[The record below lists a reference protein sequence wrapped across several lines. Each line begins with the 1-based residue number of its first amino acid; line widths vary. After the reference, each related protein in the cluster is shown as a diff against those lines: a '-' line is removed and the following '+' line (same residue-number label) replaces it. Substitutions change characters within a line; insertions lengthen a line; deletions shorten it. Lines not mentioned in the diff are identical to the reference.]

1 MHLAPT
7 ERQQRLRAE
16 LRTYF
21 RSLMPDGPPPADDP
35 ARQRAVLRRIG
46 ADGLLGLGWPV
57 AYGGQGR
64 GADEQFVFFDEAY
77 RAGAPV
83 SMVTLNTVGPTL
95 MKYGSE
101 EQKDFF
107 LPRILSGDLV
117 FAIGYSEPSA
127 GTDLASLR
135 TRAVRAGA
143 RAGARTGAVQAR
155 ALREGEGEGG
165 GKGGGKGDGER
176 GGGGDADGDGG
187 DGCRREGA
195 GYYGGEGAG
204 DGDGDGGGGYGREG
218 AGYRGDGGEGAG
230 YGGEGDWL
238 IDGQKIFTSN
248 AQNADWIWLACRTDP
263 DAPKHQGISILLV
276 PTDAPGFSWTPIET
290 VGGQTTT
297 ATYYDGT
304 RVPAGNLVGEK
315 NGGWGL
321 ITNQLNHERVA
332 LAAIG
337 MQAEDFYAA
346 ALEAARTPDPV
357 TGRRRIDEPWVRF
370 QLAEVHAR
378 LAASRLLNWRLVG
391 DVGAG
396 RLAPG
401 DASGVKVAGTESAV
415 AVYRMCQHIVGAD
428 ALVRSGSPGVFGDG
442 ELERMNRAAQINT
455 FGGGVSEV
463 QREIVAT
470 MRLGMKRGRR

>member
-7 ERQQRLRAE
+7 ERQRRLRAE

-21 RSLMPDGPPPADDP
+21 RDLMPDGPPPADSGPDSGRP
-35 ARQRAVLRRIG
+35 GASDRQRALLRRIG
-46 ADGLLGLGWPV
+46 ADGWLGLGWPV

-95 MKYGSE
+95 MKYGTE
-101 EQKDFF
+101 EQKDYF
-107 LPRILSGDLV
+107 LPRILRGELV

-135 TRAVRAGA
+135 TRAVR
-143 RAGARTGAVQAR
+143 V
-155 ALREGEGEGG
+155 
-165 GKGGGKGDGER
+165 
-176 GGGGDADGDGG
+176 GG
-187 DGCRREGA
+187 DGREDSEKSPGSA
-195 GYYGGEGAG
+195 GSSGSSGSAASTGNGGGE
-204 DGDGDGGGGYGREG
+204 
-218 AGYRGDGGEGAG
+218 
-230 YGGEGDWL
+230 WL
-238 IDGQKIFTSN
+238 VDGQKVFTSN
-248 AQNADWIWLACRTDP
+248 AQQADWIWLACRTDP
-263 DAPKHQGISILLV
+263 DAPKHKGISILLV
-276 PTDAPGFSWTPIET
+276 PTGAPGFSWTPIAT
-290 VGGQTTT
+290 VGGLTTT
-297 ATYYDGT
+297 ATYYDGI
-304 RVPAGNLVGEK
+304 RVPAANLVGEE

-346 ALEAARTPDPV
+346 ALAAARTPDPV
-357 TGRRRIDEPWVRF
+357 TGRRRVDEPWVRSR
-370 QLAEVHAR
+370 LAEVHAR
-378 LAASRLLNWRLVG
+378 LAATRLLNWRLVG

-401 DASGVKVAGTESAV
+401 DASGVKVVGTESAV
-415 AVYRMCQHIVGAD
+415 AVYRMCQEIVGSD
-428 ALVRSGSPGVFGDG
+428 ALVRSGSPGAFGDG

-470 MRLGMKRGRR
+470 MRLRMARGRR

>member
-21 RSLMPDGPPPADDP
+21 RDLMPDGPPPATDP
-35 ARQRAVLRRIG
+35 AGQRALLRRIG
-46 ADGLLGLGWPV
+46 TDGLLGLGWPV

-64 GADEQFVFFDEAY
+64 GADEQFVFFDEAH

-107 LPRILSGDLV
+107 LPRILKGELV

-135 TRAVRAGA
+135 TRAVREAGGTA
-143 RAGARTGAVQAR
+143 GPVRAGAGPGA
-155 ALREGEGEGG
+155 
-165 GKGGGKGDGER
+165 
-176 GGGGDADGDGG
+176 
-187 DGCRREGA
+187 
-195 GYYGGEGAG
+195 AG
-204 DGDGDGGGGYGREG
+204 DGTGVGSGTGSGGGHWR
-218 AGYRGDGGEGAG
+218 
-230 YGGEGDWL
+230 

-263 DAPKHQGISILLV
+263 DAPKHRGISILLV

-297 ATYYDGT
+297 ATYYDGI
-304 RVPAGNLVGEK
+304 RVPAGNLVGEE
-315 NGGWGL
+315 NAGWEL
-321 ITNQLNHERVA
+321 VTSQLNHERVA

-346 ALEAARTPDPV
+346 ALEAVRTPDPV
-357 TGRRRIDEPWVRF
+357 TGRRRADEPWVRLR
-370 QLAEVHAR
+370 LAEAHAR
-378 LAASRLLNWRLVG
+378 LAASRLLSWRLVG
-391 DVGAG
+391 DLGSG
-396 RLAPG
+396 GPAPG

-415 AVYRMCQHIVGAD
+415 AVYRMCQHVVGAE
-428 ALVRSGSPGVFGDG
+428 ALVRSGSTGAFGG
-442 ELERMNRAAQINT
+442 GGLERMNRAAQINT

-470 MRLGMKRGRR
+470 MRLGMRRGRR

>member
-16 LRTYF
+16 LRRYF
-21 RSLMPDGPPPADDP
+21 RDLMPDGPPPADDP
-35 ARQRAVLRRIG
+35 GRQRALLRRIG
-46 ADGLLGLGWPV
+46 ADGLLGIGWPV

-101 EQKDFF
+101 AQKEYF
-107 LPRILSGDLV
+107 LPRVLSGDLV

-135 TRAVRAGA
+135 TRAVR
-143 RAGARTGAVQAR
+143 
-155 ALREGEGEGG
+155 EGES
-165 GKGGGKGDGER
+165 
-176 GGGGDADGDGG
+176 
-187 DGCRREGA
+187 
-195 GYYGGEGAG
+195 
-204 DGDGDGGGGYGREG
+204 
-218 AGYRGDGGEGAG
+218 
-230 YGGEGDWL
+230 WL

-248 AQNADWIWLACRTDP
+248 AQHADWIWLACRTDP
-263 DAPKHQGISILLV
+263 DAPKHRGISIVLV

-290 VGGQTTT
+290 VGGLTTT
-297 ATYYDGT
+297 ATYYDGI
-304 RVPAGNLVGEK
+304 RVPSSNLVGEE
-315 NGGWGL
+315 NGGWEL

-346 ALEAARTPDPV
+346 ALRAARTPDPV
-357 TGRRRIDEPWVRF
+357 TGRRRVDEPWVRF
-370 QLAEVHAR
+370 RLAEVHAR

-415 AVYRMCQHIVGAD
+415 ASYRMCQEVVGAQ

-470 MRLGMKRGRR
+470 MRLGMTRGRR

>member
-7 ERQQRLRAE
+7 PRQHELRAE
-16 LRTYF
+16 LRAYF
-21 RSLMPDGPPPADDP
+21 RRLMPDGPPPSTDP
-35 ARQRAVLRRIG
+35 ARGRALLRRIG
-46 ADGLLGLGWPV
+46 SDGLLGLGWPV

-95 MKYGSE
+95 MRYGTE
-101 EQKDFF
+101 EQKAAF

-135 TRAVRAGA
+135 TRAVR
-143 RAGARTGAVQAR
+143 
-155 ALREGEGEGG
+155 
-165 GKGGGKGDGER
+165 
-176 GGGGDADGDGG
+176 DGDS
-187 DGCRREGA
+187 
-195 GYYGGEGAG
+195 
-204 DGDGDGGGGYGREG
+204 
-218 AGYRGDGGEGAG
+218 
-230 YGGEGDWL
+230 WV
-238 IDGQKIFTSN
+238 IDGQKVFTSN

-263 DAPKHQGISILLV
+263 DAPKHQGISIILV

-290 VGGQTTT
+290 VGGLTTT
-297 ATYYDGT
+297 ATYYDGV
-304 RVPAGNLVGEK
+304 RVPAGRLVGEE

-346 ALEAARTPDPV
+346 ALASARTPDPV
-357 TGRRRIDEPWVRF
+357 TGRRRVDEPWINFR
-370 QLAEVHAR
+370 LAEAHAR

-396 RLAPG
+396 RLTPG
-401 DASGVKVAGTESAV
+401 DASGVKFVGTESAV
-415 AVYRMCQHIVGAD
+415 EVYRICQEIVGEAGVIR
-428 ALVRSGSPGVFGDG
+428 AGSPGAFEDG

-470 MRLGMKRGRR
+470 MRLGMRRGRR

>member
-21 RSLMPDGPPPADDP
+21 RDLMPDGPPSAGDP
-35 ARQRAVLRRIG
+35 GRQRALLRRIG

-77 RAGAPV
+77 RAGAPL

-95 MKYGSE
+95 MRYGSE
-101 EQKDFF
+101 AQKAFF

-135 TRAVRAGA
+135 TRAVRADG
-143 RAGARTGAVQAR
+143 T
-155 ALREGEGEGG
+155 
-165 GKGGGKGDGER
+165 GDGTKN
-176 GGGGDADGDGG
+176 GGGDGG
-187 DGCRREGA
+187 DGP
-195 GYYGGEGAG
+195 
-204 DGDGDGGGGYGREG
+204 D
-218 AGYRGDGGEGAG
+218 
-230 YGGEGDWL
+230 GDWL

-248 AQNADWIWLACRTDP
+248 AQHADWIWLACRTDP
-263 DAPKHQGISILLV
+263 DAPKHRGISILLV

-290 VGGQTTT
+290 VGGLTTT
-297 ATYYDGT
+297 ATYYDGV
-304 RVPAGNLVGEK
+304 RVPVSNLVGEV

-337 MQAEDFYAA
+337 MQAEDFCTA
-346 ALEAARTPDPV
+346 ALKAARTPDPV
-357 TGRRRIDEPWVRF
+357 TGRRRVDEPWVRSR
-370 QLAEVHAR
+370 LAEAHAR
-378 LAASRLLNWRLVG
+378 LAATRLLNWRLVG
-391 DVGAG
+391 DVGAAG
-396 RLAPG
+396 PAPG
-401 DASGVKVAGTESAV
+401 DASGVKFAGTESTV
-415 AVYRMCQHIVGAD
+415 ATYRMCQEIVGEAG
-428 ALVRSGSPGVFGDG
+428 LVRSGSPGVLGDG

-470 MRLGMKRGRR
+470 MRLGMTRGRR

>member
-16 LRTYF
+16 LRAYF
-21 RSLMPDGPPPADDP
+21 RNLMADGPFDAE
-35 ARQRAVLRRIG
+35 RQRVLLRRIG

-57 AYGGQGR
+57 EYGGQGR

-101 EQKDFF
+101 EQKARF
-107 LPRILSGDLV
+107 LPRILRGETV

-135 TRAVRAGA
+135 TRAVR
-143 RAGARTGAVQAR
+143 
-155 ALREGEGEGG
+155 
-165 GKGGGKGDGER
+165 
-176 GGGGDADGDGG
+176 DGDG
-187 DGCRREGA
+187 
-195 GYYGGEGAG
+195 
-204 DGDGDGGGGYGREG
+204 
-218 AGYRGDGGEGAG
+218 
-230 YGGEGDWL
+230 WL
-238 IDGQKIFTSN
+238 VDGQKIFTSG
-248 AQNADWIWLACRTDP
+248 AQHADWIWLACRTDP
-263 DAPKHQGISILLV
+263 EAPKHRGISILLV

-297 ATYYDGT
+297 ATYYDGV
-304 RVPAGNLVGEK
+304 RVPAGNLVGTE
-315 NGGWGL
+315 NDGWSL

-332 LAAIG
+332 LAAVG
-337 MQAEDFYAA
+337 MQAEDFHAA
-346 ALEAARTPDPV
+346 ALAAARIPDPV
-357 TGRRRIDEPWVRF
+357 TGRRRIDEPWVRAE
-370 QLAEVHAR
+370 LAEAHAR
-378 LAASRLLNWRLVG
+378 LAATRLLNWRLVG

-396 RLAPG
+396 RPAPG

-415 AVYRMCQHIVGAD
+415 AVYRICQHVLGTDGLAG
-428 ALVRSGSPGVFGDG
+428 LVRSGSPGAFGDG
-442 ELERMNRAAQINT
+442 GIERLNRAAQINT

-470 MRLGMKRGRR
+470 MRLGMTRGRR

>member
-7 ERQQRLRAE
+7 ERQRRLRAE
-16 LRTYF
+16 LRAYF
-21 RSLMPDGPPPADDP
+21 RELMPEGPPPAREPD
-35 ARQRAVLRRIG
+35 RRRALLRRIG
-46 ADGLLGLGWPV
+46 ADGLLGIGWPT

-95 MKYGSE
+95 IKYGDE
-101 EQKDFF
+101 EQKRYF

-127 GTDLASLR
+127 GTDLAALR
-135 TRAVRAGA
+135 TRAQR
-143 RAGARTGAVQAR
+143 
-155 ALREGEGEGG
+155 
-165 GKGGGKGDGER
+165 DGT
-176 GGGGDADGDGG
+176 DF
-187 DGCRREGA
+187 
-195 GYYGGEGAG
+195 
-204 DGDGDGGGGYGREG
+204 
-218 AGYRGDGGEGAG
+218 
-230 YGGEGDWL
+230 L
-238 IDGQKIFTSN
+238 VHGQKIFTSN
-248 AQNADWIWLACRTDP
+248 AQHADWIWLACRTDP
-263 DAPKHQGISILLV
+263 DAPRHRGISILLV
-276 PTDAPGFSWTPIET
+276 PTDDPGFSWTPIET
-290 VGGQTTT
+290 VGGLTTT
-297 ATYYDGT
+297 ATYYDGI
-304 RVPAGNLVGEK
+304 RVPASRLVGEE
-315 NGGWGL
+315 NRGWQL
-321 ITNQLNHERVA
+321 ITDQLNHERVA

-357 TGRRRIDEPWVRF
+357 TGRRRVDEPWVRSR
-370 QLAEVHAR
+370 LAEAHAR
-378 LAASRLLNWRLVG
+378 LAASRLLNWRLVA

-401 DASGVKVAGTESAV
+401 DAGGVKVAGTESAV
-415 AVYRMCQHIVGAD
+415 ETYRICQQIVGSD
-428 ALVRSGSPGVFGDG
+428 ALVRSGSPGMFGDG

-470 MRLGMKRGRR
+470 MRLGMTRGRR

>member
-16 LRTYF
+16 LRAYF
-21 RSLMPDGPPPADDP
+21 RDLMPDGPPPADDP
-35 ARQRAVLRRIG
+35 GRQRALLRRMG

-95 MKYGSE
+95 MKYGSD
-101 EQKDFF
+101 EQKEFF
-107 LPRILSGDLV
+107 LPRILKGELV

-135 TRAVRAGA
+135 TRAVREAAGSS
-143 RAGARTGAVQAR
+143 GPEGTGV
-155 ALREGEGEGG
+155 
-165 GKGGGKGDGER
+165 DGPADD
-176 GGGGDADGDGG
+176 GPAADGPTD
-187 DGCRREGA
+187 
-195 GYYGGEGAG
+195 
-204 DGDGDGGGGYGREG
+204 DGGGLWR
-218 AGYRGDGGEGAG
+218 
-230 YGGEGDWL
+230 

-263 DAPKHQGISILLV
+263 DAPRHRGISILLV

-297 ATYYDGT
+297 ATYYDGI
-304 RVPAGNLVGEK
+304 RVPAGNLVGEE
-315 NGGWGL
+315 NGGWAL
-321 ITNQLNHERVA
+321 VTSQLNHERVA

-337 MQAEDFYAA
+337 MQAEDFCAA

-357 TGRRRIDEPWVRF
+357 TGRRRADEPWVRYR
-370 QLAEVHAR
+370 LAEVHAR
-378 LAASRLLNWRLVG
+378 LAATRLLNWRLVG
-391 DVGAG
+391 AVGAG
-396 RLAPG
+396 GPAPG
-401 DASGVKVAGTESAV
+401 DASAVKVMGTETAV
-415 AVYRMCQHIVGAD
+415 AVYRMCQQIVGPE
-428 ALVRSGSPGVFGDG
+428 ALVRSGSPGAFGGG

-470 MRLGMKRGRR
+470 MRLGMRRGRR

>member
-7 ERQQRLRAE
+7 ERQRRLRAE

-21 RSLMPDGPPPADDP
+21 AALMPDGPPRADDP
-35 ARQRAVLRRIG
+35 QGQRALLRRIG
-46 ADGLLGLGWPV
+46 GDGWLGLGWP
-57 AYGGQGR
+57 AEYGGQGR

-101 EQKDFF
+101 EQKAAL
-107 LPRILSGDLV
+107 LPGILRGELV

-135 TRAVRAGA
+135 TRAVR
-143 RAGARTGAVQAR
+143 
-155 ALREGEGEGG
+155 
-165 GKGGGKGDGER
+165 DER
-176 GGGGDADGDGG
+176 G
-187 DGCRREGA
+187 
-195 GYYGGEGAG
+195 
-204 DGDGDGGGGYGREG
+204 
-218 AGYRGDGGEGAG
+218 
-230 YGGEGDWL
+230 WL

-248 AQNADWIWLACRTDP
+248 AHNADWIWLACRTDP
-263 DAPKHQGISILLV
+263 EAPKHRGISIVLV

-290 VGGQTTT
+290 VGGQRTT
-297 ATYYDGT
+297 ATYYDGV
-304 RVPAGNLVGEK
+304 RVPAGNLVGAE
-315 NGGWGL
+315 NEGWSL

-332 LAAIG
+332 LAATG
-337 MQAEDFYAA
+337 MQAEEFYAA
-346 ALEAARTPDPV
+346 VLTAARTPDPV
-357 TGRRRIDEPWVRF
+357 TGRRRVDEPWVRS
-370 QLAEVHAR
+370 QLAEAHAR
-378 LAASRLLNWRLVG
+378 LAATRLLNWRLVG

-401 DASGVKVAGTESAV
+401 DASGVKVVGTESTV
-415 AVYRMCQHIVGAD
+415 AVYRICQHIAGTDGPMGLAG
-428 ALVRSGSPGVFGDG
+428 LVRSGSPGAFGDG
-442 ELERMNRAAQINT
+442 ELERLNRAAQINT

-470 MRLGMKRGRR
+470 MRLGMTRGRR

>member
-7 ERQQRLRAE
+7 ERQRRLRAE

-21 RSLMPDGPPPADDP
+21 RDLMPDGPPSPGDLVAP
-35 ARQRAVLRRIG
+35 GVPEQQRALLRRIG
-46 ADGLLGLGWPV
+46 SDGWLGLGWPV

-95 MKYGSE
+95 MKYGTE
-101 EQKDFF
+101 EQKDYF
-107 LPRILSGDLV
+107 LPRILRGELV

-135 TRAVRAGA
+135 TRAVR
-143 RAGARTGAVQAR
+143 V
-155 ALREGEGEGG
+155 EGERSLASEQSPGG
-165 GKGGGKGDGER
+165 AAR
-176 GGGGDADGDGG
+176 GGGD
-187 DGCRREGA
+187 E
-195 GYYGGEGAG
+195 
-204 DGDGDGGGGYGREG
+204 
-218 AGYRGDGGEGAG
+218 
-230 YGGEGDWL
+230 WL
-238 IDGQKIFTSN
+238 VDGQKVFTSN
-248 AQNADWIWLACRTDP
+248 AQQADWIWLACRTDP
-263 DAPKHQGISILLV
+263 DAPKHKGISILLV
-276 PTDAPGFSWTPIET
+276 PTDAPGFSWTPIAT
-290 VGGQTTT
+290 VGGLTTT
-297 ATYYDGT
+297 ATYYDGI
-304 RVPAGNLVGEK
+304 RVPAAGLVGEE

-346 ALEAARTPDPV
+346 ALAAARTPDPV
-357 TGRRRIDEPWVRF
+357 TGRRRVDEPWVRSR
-370 QLAEVHAR
+370 LAEVHAR
-378 LAASRLLNWRLVG
+378 LAATRLLNWRLVG

-401 DASGVKVAGTESAV
+401 DASGVKVVGTESAV
-415 AVYRMCQHIVGAD
+415 AVYRMCQEIVGSD

-470 MRLGMKRGRR
+470 MRLGMTRGRR

>member
-7 ERQQRLRAE
+7 ERQQQLRAE
-16 LRTYF
+16 LRAYF
-21 RSLMPDGPPPADDP
+21 ADLMPGGPPAGGDLEG
-35 ARQRAVLRRIG
+35 QRRLLRRIG
-46 ADGLLGLGWPV
+46 ADGMLGLGWPV
-57 AYGGQGR
+57 EYGGQGR
-64 GADEQFVFFDEAY
+64 GPDEQFVFFDEAY

-95 MKYGSE
+95 MKYGTE
-101 EQKDFF
+101 EQKAAF

-135 TRAVRAGA
+135 TRAVR
-143 RAGARTGAVQAR
+143 
-155 ALREGEGEGG
+155 E
-165 GKGGGKGDGER
+165 GDGP
-176 GGGGDADGDGG
+176 DG
-187 DGCRREGA
+187 A
-195 GYYGGEGAG
+195 
-204 DGDGDGGGGYGREG
+204 
-218 AGYRGDGGEGAG
+218 
-230 YGGEGDWL
+230 WV

-263 DAPKHQGISILLV
+263 EAPKHQGISIILV

-290 VGGQTTT
+290 VGGLTTT
-297 ATYYDGT
+297 ATYYDQI
-304 RVPAGNLVGEK
+304 RVPATHLVGDE

-337 MQAEDFYAA
+337 MQAEDFYDA
-346 ALEAARTPDPV
+346 ALAFARTPDPV
-357 TGRRRIDEPWVRF
+357 TGERRIDAPWVRSR
-370 QLAEVHAR
+370 LAEAQAR
-378 LAASRLLNWRLVG
+378 LAATRLLNWRLVG

-396 RLAPG
+396 ALAPG
-401 DASGVKVAGTESAV
+401 DASGVKVMGTESAV
-415 AVYRMCQHIVGAD
+415 EVYRICQEVTGEAG
-428 ALVRSGSPGVFGDG
+428 LVRAGSPGSLALGTGGEG

-470 MRLGMKRGRR
+470 MRLGMRRGRR

>member
-21 RSLMPDGPPPADDP
+21 SDLMPDGPPAGDDLQG
-35 ARQRAVLRRIG
+35 QRRLLRRIG
-46 ADGLLGLGWPV
+46 ADGMLGLGWPV
-57 AYGGQGR
+57 EYGGQGR
-64 GADEQFVFFDEAY
+64 GPDEQFVFFDEAY

-95 MKYGSE
+95 MKYGTE
-101 EQKDFF
+101 EQKAAF

-135 TRAVRAGA
+135 TRAVRDTGEPGEAGEPEGTGVTG
-143 RAGARTGAVQAR
+143 GAWV
-155 ALREGEGEGG
+155 
-165 GKGGGKGDGER
+165 
-176 GGGGDADGDGG
+176 
-187 DGCRREGA
+187 
-195 GYYGGEGAG
+195 
-204 DGDGDGGGGYGREG
+204 
-218 AGYRGDGGEGAG
+218 
-230 YGGEGDWL
+230 

-263 DAPKHQGISILLV
+263 DAPKHQGISIILV

-290 VGGQTTT
+290 VGGLTTT
-297 ATYYDGT
+297 ATYYDGI
-304 RVPAGNLVGEK
+304 RVPAANLVGEE

-337 MQAEDFYAA
+337 MQAEDFYDA
-346 ALEAARTPDPV
+346 ALAFARTPDPV
-357 TGRRRIDEPWVRF
+357 TGERRIDAPWVRSK
-370 QLAEVHAR
+370 LAEAQAR
-378 LAASRLLNWRLVG
+378 LAATRLLNWRLVG

-396 RLAPG
+396 VLAPG
-401 DASGVKVAGTESAV
+401 DASGVKFAGTESAV
-415 AVYRMCQHIVGAD
+415 EVYRLCQEVTGD
-428 ALVRSGSPGVFGDG
+428 AGLVRAGSPGSLAFGTGGRGEG

-470 MRLGMKRGRR
+470 MRLGMRRGRR

>member
-16 LRTYF
+16 LRAYF
-21 RSLMPDGPPPADDP
+21 RELMPAGPPAGHDLEG
-35 ARQRAVLRRIG
+35 QRRLLRRIG
-46 ADGLLGLGWPV
+46 ADGMLGLGWPV
-57 AYGGQGR
+57 EYGGQGR
-64 GADEQFVFFDEAY
+64 GPDEQFVFFDEAY

-95 MKYGSE
+95 MKYGTE
-101 EQKDFF
+101 EQKAAF

-135 TRAVRAGA
+135 TRAVREAGVA
-143 RAGARTGAVQAR
+143 RSAGISEA
-155 ALREGEGEGG
+155 GG
-165 GKGGGKGDGER
+165 GESS
-176 GGGGDADGDGG
+176 
-187 DGCRREGA
+187 EGA
-195 GYYGGEGAG
+195 GS
-204 DGDGDGGGGYGREG
+204 
-218 AGYRGDGGEGAG
+218 
-230 YGGEGDWL
+230 WV

-263 DAPKHQGISILLV
+263 EAPKHQGISIILV

-290 VGGQTTT
+290 VGGLTTT
-297 ATYYDGT
+297 ATYYDGI
-304 RVPAGNLVGEK
+304 RVPASNLVGEE

-346 ALEAARTPDPV
+346 ALAFARTPDPV
-357 TGRRRIDEPWVRF
+357 TGERRIDAPWVRSR
-370 QLAEVHAR
+370 LAEAQAR
-378 LAASRLLNWRLVG
+378 LSATRLLNWRLVG

-396 RLAPG
+396 ALAPG
-401 DASGVKVAGTESAV
+401 DASGVKFVGTESAV
-415 AVYRMCQHIVGAD
+415 EVYRICQEVTGEAG
-428 ALVRSGSPGVFGDG
+428 LVRAGSPGSLTLGTAGEG

-470 MRLGMKRGRR
+470 MRLGMRRGRR

>member
-7 ERQQRLRAE
+7 ERQRRLRAE

-21 RSLMPDGPPPADDP
+21 AALMPDGPPGTDDP
-35 ARQRAVLRRIG
+35 QGQRALLRRIG
-46 ADGLLGLGWPV
+46 GDGWLGLGWPV
-57 AYGGQGR
+57 EYGGQGR

-101 EQKDFF
+101 EQKADL
-107 LPRILSGDLV
+107 LPGILRGELV

-135 TRAVRAGA
+135 TRAVR
-143 RAGARTGAVQAR
+143 
-155 ALREGEGEGG
+155 
-165 GKGGGKGDGER
+165 DGR
-176 GGGGDADGDGG
+176 
-187 DGCRREGA
+187 
-195 GYYGGEGAG
+195 
-204 DGDGDGGGGYGREG
+204 
-218 AGYRGDGGEGAG
+218 
-230 YGGEGDWL
+230 DWL

-248 AQNADWIWLACRTDP
+248 AHNADWIWLACRTDP
-263 DAPKHQGISILLV
+263 EAPKHRGISIVLV

-290 VGGQTTT
+290 VGGQRTT
-297 ATYYDGT
+297 ATYYDGV
-304 RVPAGNLVGEK
+304 RVPAGNLVGAE
-315 NGGWGL
+315 NEGWSL

-332 LAAIG
+332 LAATG
-337 MQAEDFYAA
+337 MQAEEFYAA
-346 ALEAARTPDPV
+346 VLTAARTPDPV
-357 TGRRRIDEPWVRF
+357 TGRRRVDEPWVRS
-370 QLAEVHAR
+370 QLAEAHAR
-378 LAASRLLNWRLVG
+378 LAATRLLNWRLVG

-401 DASGVKVAGTESAV
+401 DASGVKVVGTESTV
-415 AVYRMCQHIVGAD
+415 AVYRICQHIAGAD
-428 ALVRSGSPGVFGDG
+428 GPAGLAGLVRSGSPGAFGDG
-442 ELERMNRAAQINT
+442 ELERLNRSAQINT

-470 MRLGMKRGRR
+470 MRLGMTRGRR